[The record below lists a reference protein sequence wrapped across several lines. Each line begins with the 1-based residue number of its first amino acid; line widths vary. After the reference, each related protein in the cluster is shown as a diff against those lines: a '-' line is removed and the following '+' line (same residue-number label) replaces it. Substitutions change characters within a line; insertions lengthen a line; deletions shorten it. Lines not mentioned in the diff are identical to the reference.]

1 MDSNFSLL
9 IIIVLLTTSW
19 YYYTKYKE
27 SEKIN
32 NQIQYNVN
40 KITMEN
46 SNYRTRIKDLQKYKN
61 DVSKTFKILDTELT
75 NINNHVEKS
84 HNHFQLS
91 SNPISTSRINSPGH
105 ELTSHIN
112 NRVNLL
118 TPDMLNN
125 LIDNMN
131 QEFTLFTPAT
141 TNMNPYQHNNNYNTD
156 NTDNTNN
163 TDNNGQHMEQIGTSN
178 EQQNEQQISINN
190 DQYTEPKEDVNV
202 VTSIGI
208 NNTEHTENNNEHFM
222 EMHNEQDKEYPN
234 EQSSSSR
241 LMNPVSIFPQESN
254 NPTLGSSI
262 LRSMSFPNLPNA
274 YQRLMIPIS
283 ETISGN
289 RYVNSDVRGGMIN
302 GNIETSMSNN

>member
-27 SEKIN
+27 SEKEN
-32 NQIQYNVN
+32 NFLQNNVN
-40 KITMEN
+40 KTNMEN

-84 HNHFQLS
+84 NHFQLS
-91 SNPISTSRINSPGH
+91 TNPINSSVN
-105 ELTSHIN
+105 ELTAHSG
-112 NRVNLL
+112 RVNLL

-131 QEFTLFTPAT
+131 QEFNFFTPS
-141 TNMNPYQHNNNYNTD
+141 TD
-156 NTDNTNN
+156 NTAASSTYPSIPNLPNLYQSTANMYNQQQEQQQEEHQEQQQEQQQDQHQEEQQEEQQVQLQDQQQVQLQDQQQVQMQDQQQVQSQDHDNQYRQPTFVNSVL
-163 TDNNGQHMEQIGTSN
+163 SN
-178 EQQNEQQISINN
+178 ETQ
-190 DQYTEPKEDVNV
+190 
-202 VTSIGI
+202 
-208 NNTEHTENNNEHFM
+208 
-222 EMHNEQDKEYPN
+222 
-234 EQSSSSR
+234 
-241 LMNPVSIFPQESN
+241 
-254 NPTLGSSI
+254 TLGSSI

-283 ETISGN
+283 DTIIGR
-289 RYVNSDVRGGMIN
+289 RYVDNSTKYVDN
-302 GNIETSMSNN
+302 K